1 MSKTITTETL
11 RVKKKALVRVLGCK
25 VNQAEA
31 EAMARVLESGGYHID
46 PSAEDPDLVVVNTCC
61 VTLKAEGK
69 SRRMVNRLADKFPGV
84 RMIVTGCLAE
94 INASSL
100 ERVAP
105 GAVLLG
111 TFEKD
116 HFEEFV
122 GKAPINTKSKDHDGA
137 SACTTFVDLGAP
149 GMGSRS
155 RVFLKVQDGCSQS
168 CSYCIVPTAR
178 GPSRSLPADKVLLHA
193 SNMDA
198 RGFAEIVL
206 TGIHLGSYGRDLDP
220 PMGLEDLLER
230 LLEECPTTRFRL
242 SSVEPQEITPRLIEP
257 ASGHPRVCRHFH
269 IPLQSGDDN
278 ILSRMGRPY
287 DTAFIRDLMDRILS
301 RAPEACIGLDIM
313 VGFPGEDEESFRKT
327 LNLIE
332 DLGAAYLHVFPFSPR
347 PGTPAASFRPRVPET
362 VARRR
367 VEELRSL
374 SQTLRQRFYERF
386 VGTTLSAVPE
396 SEPDPDTGL
405 FVART
410 DNYIPV
416 NVLAASTVPC
426 KHAFPVT
433 LERIVEEKVLGTML
447 VPT

>member
-1 MSKTITTETL
+1 MSKTITTGTF
-11 RVKKKALVRVLGCK
+11 RVRKKALVRVLGCK

-31 EAMARVLESGGYHID
+31 EAMARALESRGYHID
-46 PSAEDPDLVVVNTCC
+46 PSADDPDLVVVNTCC
-61 VTLKAEGK
+61 VTSKAEGK

-116 HFEEFV
+116 HFDEFI
-122 GKAPINTKSKDHDGA
+122 GEAPINARSKELAGA
-137 SACTTFVDLGAP
+137 SACTTFVDLGPP
-149 GMGSRS
+149 GMRSKSRA
-155 RVFLKVQDGCSQS
+155 FLKVQDGCSQS
-168 CSYCIVPTAR
+168 CAYCIVPAAR

-193 SNMDA
+193 SNM
-198 RGFAEIVL
+198 GTGGSAEIVL

-230 LLEECPTTRFRL
+230 LVEECPATRFRL
-242 SSVEPQEITPRLIEP
+242 SSVEPQEITPRLIEL
-257 ASGHPRVCRHFH
+257 AAGHPRVCPHFH
-269 IPLQSGDDN
+269 IPLQSGDDK
-278 ILSRMGRPY
+278 ILGRMGRPY
-287 DTAFIRDLMDRILS
+287 DTAFIRDLMDRIFTS
-301 RAPEACIGLDIM
+301 APETCIGLDIM

-327 LNLIE
+327 LTLIE
-332 DLGAAYLHVFPFSPR
+332 DSGVAYLHVFPFSPR

-367 VEELRSL
+367 VEQLRSH
-374 SQTLRQRFYERF
+374 SQTLRRRFYERF
-386 VGTTLSAVPE
+386 VGTTLSVVPE
-396 SEPDPDTGL
+396 SEPDPDTG
-405 FVART
+405 FIITRT

-416 NVLAASTVPC
+416 QVRATSTLPC
-426 KHAFPVT
+426 KHAFQVT
-433 LERIVEEKVLGTML
+433 LERIVDEKVLGTMS